1 MRHFNIHISGVVLAG
16 ILGSICATTSAQTVN
31 EINVQQLQE
40 YRPGWATIP
49 SLQQPNFAYSEVNNS
64 KLLAEAGENLNY
76 LSGSS
81 LIIGNTR
88 GYQVIGP
95 NGEVFFVDDIE
106 KPKCVVVA
114 QYVESAGGDLNVN
127 QTGTVVSNVY
137 IEQVDFQDCY

>member
-1 MRHFNIHISGVVLAG
+1 MRHLNNHISCVVLAG
-16 ILGSICATTSAQTVN
+16 ILSSVCATATAQTVN

-40 YRPGWATIP
+40 FRPGWATIP
-49 SLQQPNFAYSEVNNS
+49 SLQQPDFAYSEVNNT

-106 KPKCVVVA
+106 NPKCVVVA
-114 QYVESAGGDLNVN
+114 QYVESAGGDLNIN

>member
-1 MRHFNIHISGVVLAG
+1 MSHFNKNISGVALVA
-16 ILGSICATTSAQTVN
+16 IFGSVCITLNAQTVN

-40 YRPGWATIP
+40 FRPGWATIP
-49 SLQQPNFAYSEVNNS
+49 SLQQPDFAYSEVNNT

-76 LSGSS
+76 LTGSN
-81 LIIGNTR
+81 LIVGNTR

-106 KPKCVVVA
+106 NPKCVVVA
-114 QYVESAGGDLNVN
+114 QYVESAGGDLNIN

>member
-1 MRHFNIHISGVVLAG
+1 MRHFNIQISGVVLAG
-16 ILGSICATTSAQTVN
+16 LLSSMCVTGNAQTVN

-40 YRPGWATIP
+40 FRPGWATIP
-49 SLQQPNFAYSEVNNS
+49 SLQQPDFAYSEVNNT

-114 QYVESAGGDLNVN
+114 QYVESAGGDLNIN

>member
-1 MRHFNIHISGVVLAG
+1 MRHFNNDISFVVLAG
-16 ILGSICATTSAQTVN
+16 ILSSVCATATAQTVN

-40 YRPGWATIP
+40 FRPGWATIP
-49 SLQQPNFAYSEVNNS
+49 SLQQPDFAYSEVNNT

-106 KPKCVVVA
+106 NPKCVVVA
-114 QYVESAGGDLNVN
+114 QYVESAGGDLNIN